1 MSPAV
6 PIATLPAPVAAP
18 AMAPSPSYACQLV
31 HANLQLCGVEAA
43 SVPSTTFATCAA
55 TALGLAP
62 ADASAIIP
70 RTISDTTAGS
80 CSSPGANSS
89 CCCDTAAMV
98 QFDVSAADVAVANV
112 YAAAMTDSLT
122 GPAMVQC
129 LQVNASQAL
138 KLYKAVNLLCVLS
151 KIRHHR
157 PLLPSF
163 FTQYACTFA

>member
-1 MSPAV
+1 
-6 PIATLPAPVAAP
+6 
-18 AMAPSPSYACQLV
+18 MAPSPSYACQLV
-31 HANLQLCGVEAA
+31 HGNLQLCGVEAG

-55 TALGLAP
+55 AALGLAP
-62 ADASAIIP
+62 ADASAVIP
-70 RTISDTTAGS
+70 RTIADTTAGS

-129 LQVNASQAL
+129 LQVIAFQAL
-138 KLYKAVNLLCVLS
+138 EMARTVNSLCDFKDSTSQTTTSKLLHTVCMQS
-151 KIRHHR
+151 
-157 PLLPSF
+157 
-163 FTQYACTFA
+163 